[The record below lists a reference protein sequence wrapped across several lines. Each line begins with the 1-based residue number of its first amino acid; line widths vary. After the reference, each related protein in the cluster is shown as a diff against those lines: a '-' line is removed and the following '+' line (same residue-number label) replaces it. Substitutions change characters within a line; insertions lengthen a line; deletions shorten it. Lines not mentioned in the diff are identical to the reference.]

1 MRLVW
6 FRNDLRLA
14 DNPALRHACA
24 TPGGNSGDPSGGE
37 QEEVAALFVISPAQW
52 RVHKM
57 APIRQRFLLAQVDE
71 LGKSLAA
78 LGIPLHLLRVET
90 FAEVPAEIGTLA
102 SRLGV
107 HQLYANQAIE
117 LDEQRRDLAVSQ
129 ALQGQGVQSHWFN
142 GCCVLPPGRVLT
154 GSKEMFKV
162 FTPFSRA
169 WLKALEEDG
178 FVIHRAPTPWGAPL
192 PWRPLAETDLVEEM
206 GREAEEAAR
215 WPVGE
220 AEAQRRLHAFLEE
233 AVLDYG
239 QTRDFPALAGTSV
252 ISPYLA
258 AGIISPRQCV
268 AALQQRLGYR
278 PQSKAQ
284 PGFVWLNEII
294 WREFYRHLLMLV
306 PSLSMNLPFKAE
318 TRSLPWGWDP
328 AALCAWCE
336 GRTGYPIVDAAMRCL
351 NATGWMHNRL
361 RMIVASF
368 LTKDLHLHWR
378 LGEDYFMSR
387 LVDGD
392 LAANNGGWQWAAGT
406 GADAAPYFRVFNPTT
421 QGQRF
426 DPDGSFIRIW
436 VTELKD
442 VPTALLHQPHEWLV
456 QQGRGDYPAPMVDHA
471 AARIR
476 AIEMFQELE
485 RK

>member
-1 MRLVW
+1 MKLVW

-24 TPGGNSGDPSGGE
+24 EAG
-37 QEEVAALFVISPAQW
+37 EVAALFVISPTQW
-52 RVHKM
+52 QQHKM
-57 APIRQRFLLAQVDE
+57 APIRQQFLLAQVDE
-71 LGKSLAA
+71 LGRALAA

-90 FAEVPAEIGTLA
+90 FAEMPTALA
-102 SRLGV
+102 SLSSELGV
-107 HQLYANQAIE
+107 SQLYANQAIE
-117 LDEQRRDLAVSQ
+117 IDEQRRDLAVSAMLAEQ
-129 ALQGQGVQSHWFN
+129 EVSCHWFN

-154 GSKEMFKV
+154 GSGDMFKV

-178 FVIHRAPTPWGAPL
+178 FVIHRAPAPRAKPL
-192 PWRPLAETDLVEEM
+192 PWQPLAE
-206 GREAEEAAR
+206 REWSYGALGDVTPDPR

-220 AEAQRRLHAFLEE
+220 AEAQRRLHAFLEQ

-239 QTRDFPALAGTSV
+239 ETRDFPAQAGTS
-252 ISPYLA
+252 ILSPYLA

-268 AALQQRLGYR
+268 GALQQRLGHR
-278 PQSKAQ
+278 PQSKAE
-284 PGFVWLNEII
+284 PGFVWLNELV
-294 WREFYRHLLMLV
+294 WREFYRHLLVLV
-306 PSLSMNLPFKAE
+306 PTLSMNLPFKPE
-318 TRSLPWGWDP
+318 TAALPWSWDP
-328 AALCAWCE
+328 VAFAAWCE

-368 LTKDLHLHWR
+368 LTKDLHIHWR
-378 LGEDYFMSR
+378 LGEDYFMSQ
-387 LVDGD
+387 LIDGD

-426 DPDGSFIRIW
+426 DPQGDFIRTW
-436 VTELKD
+436 VAELAD
-442 VPTALLHQPHEWLV
+442 IPTAYVHQPHDWLRLKG
-456 QQGRGDYPAPMVDHA
+456 GRGYPAPMVDHA
-471 AARIR
+471 LARVK
-476 AIEMFQELE
+476 AIEMFRNLE
-485 RK
+485 K

>member
-1 MRLVW
+1 MKLVW

-24 TPGGNSGDPSGGE
+24 EAG
-37 QEEVAALFVISPAQW
+37 EVAALFVISPTQW
-52 RVHKM
+52 QQHKM
-57 APIRQRFLLAQVDE
+57 APIRQQFLLAQVDE
-71 LGKSLAA
+71 LGKALAA

-90 FAEVPAEIGTLA
+90 FAEMPTALA
-102 SRLGV
+102 SLSSELGV
-107 HQLYANQAIE
+107 SQLYANQSIE
-117 LDEQRRDLAVSQ
+117 IDEQRRDLAVSAMLAEQ
-129 ALQGQGVQSHWFN
+129 EVSCHWFN

-154 GSKEMFKV
+154 GAGEMFKV

-178 FVIHRAPTPWGAPL
+178 FVIHRAPAPRAEPL
-192 PWRPLAETDLVEEM
+192 PWQPLTE
-206 GREAEEAAR
+206 REWSYGALGEVTPDPR

-220 AEAQRRLHAFLEE
+220 AEAQRRLHAFLEQ

-239 QTRDFPALAGTSV
+239 ETRDFPAQAGTS
-252 ISPYLA
+252 ILSPYLA

-268 AALQQRLGYR
+268 GALQQRLGHR
-278 PQSKAQ
+278 PQSKAE
-284 PGFVWLNEII
+284 PGFVWLNELV
-294 WREFYRHLLMLV
+294 WREFYRHLLVLV
-306 PSLSMNLPFKAE
+306 PTLSMNLPFKPE
-318 TRSLPWGWDP
+318 TAALPWSWDP
-328 AALCAWCE
+328 VAFAAWCE

-368 LTKDLHLHWR
+368 LTKDLHIHWR
-378 LGEDYFMSR
+378 LGEDYFMSQ
-387 LVDGD
+387 LIDGD

-426 DPDGSFIRIW
+426 DPQGDFIRTW
-436 VTELKD
+436 VTELAD
-442 VPTALLHQPHEWLV
+442 IPAAYVHQPHDWLRLKG
-456 QQGRGDYPAPMVDHA
+456 GRGYPAPMVDHA
-471 AARIR
+471 LARVK
-476 AIEMFQELE
+476 AIEMFRNLE
-485 RK
+485 K

>member
-1 MRLVW
+1 MKLVW
-6 FRNDLRLA
+6 FRTDLRLA

-24 TPGGNSGDPSGGE
+24 DLDAEGG
-37 QEEVAALFVISPAQW
+37 EVAALYIISPEQW
-52 RVHKM
+52 RLHRV

-71 LGKSLAA
+71 LGRELAA
-78 LGIPLHLLRVET
+78 LGIRLHLLRVET
-90 FAEVPAEIGTLA
+90 FAEVPATLA
-102 SRLGV
+102 SLSRELGV
-107 HQLYANQAIE
+107 THLYANQAIE
-117 LDEQRRDLAVSQ
+117 LDERRRDVAVRQ
-129 ALQGQGVQSHWFN
+129 ALQGLGVQSHWFN

-162 FTPFSRA
+162 FTPFARA

-178 FVIHRAPTPWGAPL
+178 FVIHRAPAPRGAPL
-192 PWRPLAETDLVEEM
+192 PWQPLWEM
-206 GREAEEAAR
+206 GLTEPDLWDGSPDPR
-215 WPVGE
+215 WSVGE
-220 AEAQRRLHAFLEE
+220 AEARRRLQAFLEQ

-239 QTRDFPALAGTSV
+239 ERRDFPAQGGTSV
-252 ISPYLA
+252 LSPYLA
-258 AGIISPRQCV
+258 AGILSPRQCM

-278 PQSKAQ
+278 PQSRAQ
-284 PGFVWLNEII
+284 PGFVWLNELI
-294 WREFYRHLLMLV
+294 WREFYRHLLLLV
-306 PSLSMNLPFKAE
+306 PTLSMNLPFKAE
-318 TRSLPWGWDP
+318 TRTLPWSWDP
-328 AALCAWCE
+328 AAFAAWCE

-351 NATGWMHNRL
+351 NASGWMHNRL

-387 LVDGD
+387 LIDGD

-426 DPDGSFIRIW
+426 DPDGEFIRTW
-436 VTELKD
+436 VTELRD
-442 VPTALLHQPHEWLV
+442 VPTAQLHRPHDWLA

-471 AARIR
+471 IARLR
-476 AIEMFQELE
+476 AIEMFQALA
-485 RK
+485 KP

>member
-1 MRLVW
+1 MKLVW

-24 TPGGNSGDPSGGE
+24 EAG
-37 QEEVAALFVISPAQW
+37 EVAALFVISPTQW
-52 RVHKM
+52 QQHKM
-57 APIRQRFLLAQVDE
+57 APIRQQFLLAQVDE
-71 LGKSLAA
+71 LGKALAA

-90 FAEVPAEIGTLA
+90 FAEMPTALA
-102 SRLGV
+102 SLSRELGV
-107 HQLYANQAIE
+107 SQLYANQAIE
-117 LDEQRRDLAVSQ
+117 IDEQRRDLAVSAMLAEQ
-129 ALQGQGVQSHWFN
+129 EVSCHWFN

-154 GSKEMFKV
+154 GSGEMFKV

-178 FVIHRAPTPWGAPL
+178 FVIHRAPAPRAEPL
-192 PWRPLAETDLVEEM
+192 SWQPLAEREWVDGALSEVTPDL
-206 GREAEEAAR
+206 R

-220 AEAQRRLHAFLEE
+220 VEAQRRLHAFLEQ

-239 QTRDFPALAGTSV
+239 ETRDFPAQAGTS
-252 ISPYLA
+252 ILSPYLA

-268 AALQQRLGYR
+268 GALQQRLGHR
-278 PQSKAQ
+278 PQSKAE
-284 PGFVWLNEII
+284 PGFVWLNELV
-294 WREFYRHLLMLV
+294 WREFYRHLLVLV
-306 PSLSMNLPFKAE
+306 PTLSMNLPFKPE
-318 TRSLPWGWDP
+318 TAALPWSWDP
-328 AALCAWCE
+328 VAFAAWCE

-368 LTKDLHLHWR
+368 LTKDLHIHWR
-378 LGEDYFMSR
+378 LGEDYFMSQ
-387 LVDGD
+387 LIDGD

-426 DPDGSFIRIW
+426 DPEGDFIRTW
-436 VTELKD
+436 VAELAD
-442 VPTALLHQPHEWLV
+442 IPAAYVHQPHDWLRLKG
-456 QQGRGDYPAPMVDHA
+456 GRGYPAPMVDHA
-471 AARIR
+471 LARVK
-476 AIEMFQELE
+476 AIEMFRNLE
-485 RK
+485 K

>member
-1 MRLVW
+1 MKLVW

-24 TPGGNSGDPSGGE
+24 EAG
-37 QEEVAALFVISPAQW
+37 EVAALFVISPTQW
-52 RVHKM
+52 QQHKM
-57 APIRQRFLLAQVDE
+57 APIRQQFLLAQVDE
-71 LGKSLAA
+71 LGRALAA

-90 FAEVPAEIGTLA
+90 FAEMPTALA
-102 SRLGV
+102 SLSSELGV
-107 HQLYANQAIE
+107 SQLYANQAIE
-117 LDEQRRDLAVSQ
+117 IDEQRRDLAVSAMLAEQ
-129 ALQGQGVQSHWFN
+129 EVSCHWFN

-154 GSKEMFKV
+154 GSGEMFKV

-178 FVIHRAPTPWGAPL
+178 FAIHRAPAPRAEAL
-192 PWRPLAETDLVEEM
+192 PWQPLTE
-206 GREAEEAAR
+206 REWSYGALGEVTPDPR

-220 AEAQRRLHAFLEE
+220 AEAQRRLHAFLEQ

-239 QTRDFPALAGTSV
+239 ETRDFPAQAGTS
-252 ISPYLA
+252 ILSPYLA

-268 AALQQRLGYR
+268 GALQQRLGHR

-284 PGFVWLNEII
+284 PGFVWLNELV
-294 WREFYRHLLMLV
+294 WREFYRHLLVLV
-306 PSLSMNLPFKAE
+306 PTLSMNLPFKPE
-318 TRSLPWGWDP
+318 TAALPWSWDP
-328 AALCAWCE
+328 VAFAAWCE

-368 LTKDLHLHWR
+368 LTKDLHIHWR

-387 LVDGD
+387 LIDGD

-426 DPDGSFIRIW
+426 DPQGDFIRTW
-436 VTELKD
+436 VTELAD
-442 VPTALLHQPHEWLV
+442 IPAAYVHQPHDWLRLKG
-456 QQGRGDYPAPMVDHA
+456 GRGYPVPMVDHA
-471 AARIR
+471 LARVR
-476 AIEMFQELE
+476 AIEMFRNLE
-485 RK
+485 K

>member
-24 TPGGNSGDPSGGE
+24 GDEP
-37 QEEVAALFVISPAQW
+37 VAALFIVSPTQW
-52 RVHKM
+52 QQHKL
-57 APIRQRFLLAQVDE
+57 APVRQRFMLAQADAMGCE
-71 LGKSLAA
+71 LAA

-90 FAEVPAEIGTLA
+90 FAEVPTALTALC
-102 SRLGV
+102 RDLGV
-107 HQLYANQAIE
+107 SQLYANQAIE
-117 LDEQRRDLAVSQ
+117 IDELRRDHAVSA
-129 ALQGQGVQSHWFN
+129 ALGEQGLTSHWFN

-154 GSKEMFKV
+154 GSGEMFKV

-178 FVIHRAPTPWGAPL
+178 FVIHRAPAPRGERL
-192 PWRPLAETDLVEEM
+192 PWLPLAEREWVDDGLGDLTPDT
-206 GREAEEAAR
+206 R

-220 AEAQRRLHAFLEE
+220 AEASRRLHAFLDQ

-239 QTRDFPALAGTSV
+239 ETRDFPALAGTSV
-252 ISPYLA
+252 LSPYLA
-258 AGIISPRQCV
+258 AGIISARQCV
-268 AALQQRLGYR
+268 GALQQRLGYR

-284 PGFVWLNEII
+284 PGFVWLNELI
-294 WREFYRHLLMLV
+294 WREFYRHLLVLI
-306 PSLSMNLPFKAE
+306 PSLSMNRPFKPE
-318 TRSLPWGWDP
+318 TAALPWSWDP
-328 AALCAWCE
+328 DAFAAWCE
-336 GRTGYPIVDAAMRCL
+336 GRTGYPVVDAAMRCL

-368 LTKDLHLHWR
+368 LTKDLHIHWR

-387 LVDGD
+387 LIDGD

-426 DPDGSFIRIW
+426 DPQGEFIRTW
-436 VTELKD
+436 VTELAD
-442 VPTALLHQPHEWLV
+442 VPAAYLHEPHDWLRLK
-456 QQGRGDYPAPMVDHA
+456 GRQDYPAPMVDHA
-471 AARIR
+471 VARVR
-476 AIEMFQELE
+476 AIEMFRELE
-485 RK
+485 KN

>member
-1 MRLVW
+1 MKLVW
-6 FRNDLRLA
+6 FRHDLRLA

-24 TPGGNSGDPSGGE
+24 GDEPVG
-37 QEEVAALFVISPAQW
+37 ALFIISPIQW
-52 RVHKM
+52 RQHKM
-57 APIRQRFLLAQVDE
+57 APIRQRFMLAQVDM
-71 LGKSLAA
+71 LGRELAA

-90 FAEVPAEIGTLA
+90 FAEVPVALA
-102 SRLGV
+102 DLCRELGV
-107 HQLYANQAIE
+107 TQLYANQAIE
-117 LDEQRRDLAVSQ
+117 IDEQRRDHAVSAALAEQ
-129 ALQGQGVQSHWFN
+129 AVGCHWLN

-154 GSKEMFKV
+154 GSGEMFKV

-169 WLKALEEDG
+169 WLKVLDEEG
-178 FVIHRAPTPWGAPL
+178 FVIHRAPTARGEPL
-192 PWRPLAETDLVEEM
+192 PWQPLAERDFVD
-206 GREAEEAAR
+206 AALGELTADPR

-220 AEAQRRLHAFLEE
+220 VEALRRLNIFLEQ

-239 QTRDFPALAGTSV
+239 ETRDFPAIAGTSV
-252 ISPYLA
+252 LSPYLA

-284 PGFVWLNEII
+284 PGFVWLNELI
-294 WREFYRHLLMLV
+294 WREFYRHLLVLI
-306 PSLSMNLPFKAE
+306 PTLSMNRPFKPE
-318 TRSLPWGWDP
+318 TAALPWSWDP
-328 AALCAWCE
+328 DAFAAWCE

-351 NATGWMHNRL
+351 NTTGWMHNRL

-368 LTKDLHLHWR
+368 LTKDLHIHWR

-387 LVDGD
+387 LIDGD

-426 DPDGSFIRIW
+426 DPQGEFIRTW
-436 VTELKD
+436 VTELAD
-442 VPTALLHQPHEWLV
+442 IPAAYVHQPHDWLRLK
-456 QQGRGDYPAPMVDHA
+456 GRQDYPAPMVDHA
-471 AARIR
+471 VARVR
-476 AIEMFQELE
+476 AIELFRSLE
-485 RK
+485 K

>member
-1 MRLVW
+1 MKLVW
-6 FRNDLRLA
+6 FRHDLRLA

-24 TPGGNSGDPSGGE
+24 GDEPVG
-37 QEEVAALFVISPAQW
+37 ALFIISPIQW
-52 RVHKM
+52 RQHKM
-57 APIRQRFLLAQVDE
+57 APIRQRFMLAQVDM
-71 LGKSLAA
+71 LGRELAA

-90 FAEVPAEIGTLA
+90 FAEVPVALA
-102 SRLGV
+102 DLCRELGV
-107 HQLYANQAIE
+107 TQLYANQAIE
-117 LDEQRRDLAVSQ
+117 IDEQRRDHAVSAALAEQ
-129 ALQGQGVQSHWFN
+129 AVGCHWLN

-154 GSKEMFKV
+154 GSGEMFKV

-169 WLKALEEDG
+169 WLKVLDEEG
-178 FVIHRAPTPWGAPL
+178 FVIHRAPTARGEPL
-192 PWRPLAETDLVEEM
+192 PWQPLAERDFVD
-206 GREAEEAAR
+206 AALGELTADPR

-220 AEAQRRLHAFLEE
+220 VEALRRLNIFLEQ

-239 QTRDFPALAGTSV
+239 ETRDFPAIAGTSV
-252 ISPYLA
+252 LSPYLA

-284 PGFVWLNEII
+284 PGFVWLNELI
-294 WREFYRHLLMLV
+294 WREFYRHLLVLI
-306 PSLSMNLPFKAE
+306 PTLSMNRPFKPE
-318 TRSLPWGWDP
+318 TAALPWSWDP
-328 AALCAWCE
+328 DAFAAWCE

-351 NATGWMHNRL
+351 NTTGWMHNRL

-368 LTKDLHLHWR
+368 LTKDLHIHWR

-387 LVDGD
+387 LIDGD

-426 DPDGSFIRIW
+426 DPQGEFIRTW
-436 VTELKD
+436 VTELAD
-442 VPTALLHQPHEWLV
+442 IPAAYVHQPHDWLRLK
-456 QQGRGDYPAPMVDHA
+456 GRQDYPAPMVDHA
-471 AARIR
+471 VARVR
-476 AIEMFQELE
+476 AIEMFRSLE
-485 RK
+485 K

>member
-1 MRLVW
+1 MKLVW
-6 FRNDLRLA
+6 FRHDLRLA

-24 TPGGNSGDPSGGE
+24 GDEP
-37 QEEVAALFVISPAQW
+37 VAALFIISPIQW
-52 RVHKM
+52 RQHKM
-57 APIRQRFLLAQVDE
+57 APIRQRFMLAQVDM
-71 LGKSLAA
+71 LGRELAA

-90 FAEVPAEIGTLA
+90 FAEVPVALA
-102 SRLGV
+102 DLCRELGV
-107 HQLYANQAIE
+107 TQLYANQAIE
-117 LDEQRRDLAVSQ
+117 IDEQRRDHAVSAALAEQ
-129 ALQGQGVQSHWFN
+129 AVGCHWLN

-154 GSKEMFKV
+154 GSGEMFKV

-169 WLKALEEDG
+169 WLKVLDEEG
-178 FVIHRAPTPWGAPL
+178 FVIHRAPTARGEPL
-192 PWRPLAETDLVEEM
+192 PWQPLAERDFVD
-206 GREAEEAAR
+206 AALGELTADPR

-220 AEAQRRLHAFLEE
+220 VEALRRLNIFLEQ

-239 QTRDFPALAGTSV
+239 ETRDFPAIAGTSV
-252 ISPYLA
+252 LSPYLA

-284 PGFVWLNEII
+284 PGFVWLNELI
-294 WREFYRHLLMLV
+294 WREFYRHLLVLI
-306 PSLSMNLPFKAE
+306 PTLSMNRPFKPE
-318 TRSLPWGWDP
+318 TAALPWSWDP
-328 AALCAWCE
+328 DAFAAWCE

-351 NATGWMHNRL
+351 NTTGWMHNRL

-368 LTKDLHLHWR
+368 LTKDLHIHWR

-387 LVDGD
+387 LIDGD

-426 DPDGSFIRIW
+426 DPQGEFIRTW
-436 VTELKD
+436 VTELAD
-442 VPTALLHQPHEWLV
+442 IPAAYVHQPHDWLRLK
-456 QQGRGDYPAPMVDHA
+456 GRQDYPAPMVDHA
-471 AARIR
+471 VARVR
-476 AIEMFQELE
+476 AIEMFRSLE
-485 RK
+485 K

>member
-1 MRLVW
+1 MKLVW

-24 TPGGNSGDPSGGE
+24 EAG
-37 QEEVAALFVISPAQW
+37 EVAALFVISPTQW
-52 RVHKM
+52 QQHKM
-57 APIRQRFLLAQVDE
+57 APIRQQFLLAQVDE
-71 LGKSLAA
+71 LGRALAA
-78 LGIPLHLLRVET
+78 HGIPLHLLRVET
-90 FAEVPAEIGTLA
+90 FAEMPTALA
-102 SRLGV
+102 SLSSELGV
-107 HQLYANQAIE
+107 SQLYANQAIE
-117 LDEQRRDLAVSQ
+117 IDEQRRDLAVSAMLAEQ
-129 ALQGQGVQSHWFN
+129 EVSCHWFN

-154 GSKEMFKV
+154 GSGDMFKV

-178 FVIHRAPTPWGAPL
+178 FVIHRAPAPRAEPL
-192 PWRPLAETDLVEEM
+192 PWQPLAE
-206 GREAEEAAR
+206 REWSYGALGDVTPDPR

-220 AEAQRRLHAFLEE
+220 AEAQRRLYAFLEQ

-239 QTRDFPALAGTSV
+239 ETRDFPAQAGTS
-252 ISPYLA
+252 ILSPYLA

-268 AALQQRLGYR
+268 GALQQRLGHR

-284 PGFVWLNEII
+284 PGFVWLNELV
-294 WREFYRHLLMLV
+294 WREFYRHLLVLV
-306 PSLSMNLPFKAE
+306 PTLSMNLPFKPE
-318 TRSLPWGWDP
+318 TAALPWSWDP
-328 AALCAWCE
+328 VAFAAWCE

-368 LTKDLHLHWR
+368 LTKDLHIHWR
-378 LGEDYFMSR
+378 LGEDYFMSQ
-387 LVDGD
+387 LIDGD

-426 DPDGSFIRIW
+426 DPQGDFIRTW
-436 VTELKD
+436 VAELAD
-442 VPTALLHQPHEWLV
+442 IPTAYVHQPHDWLRLKG
-456 QQGRGDYPAPMVDHA
+456 GRGYPAPMVDHA
-471 AARIR
+471 LARVK
-476 AIEMFQELE
+476 AIEMFRNLE
-485 RK
+485 K